1 MLRVV
6 WKDRKDTK
14 VYIQPNLCKGKCTDS
29 KLEWLYS
36 KALKGQRDKLPA
48 LCDGKVIFDALPSC
62 LAKEAKC
69 SKHKAASAL
78 RLE

>member
-29 KLEWLYS
+29 KLE
-36 KALKGQRDKLPA
+36 GQTSSP
-48 LCDGKVIFDALPSC
+48 V
-62 LAKEAKC
+62 
-69 SKHKAASAL
+69 
-78 RLE
+78 

>member
-1 MLRVV
+1 M
-6 WKDRKDTK
+6 
-14 VYIQPNLCKGKCTDS
+14 IQRSTYSLTSAKGNVQTAS
-29 KLEWLYS
+29 W
-36 KALKGQRDKLPA
+36 RDKLPA
-48 LCDGKVIFDALPSC
+48 LCDGEVIFDALPSC